1 LEGEAM
7 KVEKVVFDNF
17 MKSEGPGKAGKADS
31 SFSEI
36 LKDSISKVGE
46 LEKDANEQ
54 TEKLV
59 KMEGQDIHNTM
70 IAVEKADLSFQLM
83 MQIRNKII
91 SAYEEI
97 MRIQV

>member
-1 LEGEAM
+1 M
-7 KVEKVVFDNF
+7 KIEKVVLDNF
-17 MKSEGPGKAGKADS
+17 TQNQTPKLEKPTA

-36 LKDSISKVGE
+36 LEDSINKVGQ

-91 SAYEEI
+91 DAYQEI
-97 MRIQV
+97 MRMQV

>member
-1 LEGEAM
+1 M
-7 KVEKVVFDNF
+7 KVERVVLDNF
-17 MKSEGPGKAGKADS
+17 MQNEGPKVEKANT

-46 LEKDANEQ
+46 LEKDASEQ

>member
-1 LEGEAM
+1 M
-7 KVEKVVFDNF
+7 KVERVVLDNF
-17 MKSEGPGKAGKADS
+17 MQNEGPRVEKAS
-31 SFSEI
+31 TSFSEI
-36 LKDSISKVGE
+36 LKDSINKVGE
-46 LEKDANEQ
+46 LEKDATEQ
-54 TEKLV
+54 TEQLV
-59 KMEGQDIHNTM
+59 RMEGQDIHNTM

>member
-1 LEGEAM
+1 M

-17 MKSEGPGKAGKADS
+17 AQTGPSKAEKKST
-31 SFSEI
+31 SFSEV
-36 LKDSISKVGE
+36 LKESINKVGE
-46 LEKDANEQ
+46 LEKEASQQ

-97 MRIQV
+97 MRMQV

>member
-1 LEGEAM
+1 M

-17 MKSEGPGKAGKADS
+17 AQTGPGKTEKKGT
-31 SFSEI
+31 SFSEV
-36 LKDSISKVGE
+36 LKDSINKVGE
-46 LEKDANEQ
+46 LEKEANQQ

-59 KMEGQDIHNTM
+59 KMEGQDVHNTM

-91 SAYEEI
+91 TAYEEI